1 MIYSILSQW
10 IVSQLLSGSYG
21 DWAIKNSL
29 VICSGFNTGYKSSE
43 PLEPLLFYAMLSMQQ
58 VK

>member
-1 MIYSILSQW
+1 MSWMIYSILSQW

-29 VICSGFNTGYKSSE
+29 VICSGFNTGYKSSNLNHLN
-43 PLEPLLFYAMLSMQQ
+43 PYCFMLC
-58 VK
+58 